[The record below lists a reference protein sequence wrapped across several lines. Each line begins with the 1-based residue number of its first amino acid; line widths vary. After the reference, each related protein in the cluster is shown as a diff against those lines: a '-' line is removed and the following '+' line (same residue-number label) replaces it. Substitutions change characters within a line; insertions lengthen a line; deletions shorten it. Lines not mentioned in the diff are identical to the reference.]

1 MKIIPA
7 IDIMDGKVVRLSQGK
22 ADKKTVYSDSPIE
35 MALKW
40 TASGADLLHV
50 VDLDGAIKGDFKNL
64 PLIKKMA
71 GSVRA
76 KIELGGGLRDE
87 NIIED
92 LFVAG
97 IAKIVLGTKA
107 LDEKFLSWA
116 LKKFGEKIVAG
127 IDARDGVVYTKG
139 WLKDSGVKAV
149 DMVKKMAS
157 AGVKTVNYT
166 DISKDGML
174 AGPNIKSLEEVL
186 DAGKIDVVAAGGIST
201 VKDVMDLKKLEP
213 RGLKG
218 IIIGKALYENTIDL
232 KEAIKIC

>member
-1 MKIIPA
+1 
-7 IDIMDGKVVRLSQGK
+7 
-22 ADKKTVYSDSPIE
+22 
-35 MALKW
+35 
-40 TASGADLLHV
+40 
-50 VDLDGAIKGDFKNL
+50 
-64 PLIKKMA
+64 
-71 GSVRA
+71 
-76 KIELGGGLRDE
+76 
-87 NIIED
+87 
-92 LFVAG
+92 
-97 IAKIVLGTKA
+97 LGTKA

-186 DAGKIDVVAAGGIST
+186 AAGKIDVVAAGGIST